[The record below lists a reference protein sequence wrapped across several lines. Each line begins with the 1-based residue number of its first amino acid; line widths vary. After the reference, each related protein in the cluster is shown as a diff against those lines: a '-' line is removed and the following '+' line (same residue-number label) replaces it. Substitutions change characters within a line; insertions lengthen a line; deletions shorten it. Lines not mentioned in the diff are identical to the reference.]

1 MFYLLTSF
9 SSPVSHWPRF
19 SAWRAVSPHFGVY
32 HLTPSSLLESLIPPP
47 QSDASAKPKADGQ
60 WSVGE
65 VPTKIG
71 GGSRRKCEEERAQ
84 CLSQPGGSCPTVC
97 WAVHLSPLSGLDDL
111 IIYRVSVADDFYSVI
126 LGGTLQI
133 IEHSSWQSTALGPNS
148 ACSLFL

>member
-19 SAWRAVSPHFGVY
+19 SAWRAISPHFGVY

-60 WSVGE
+60 WSMGE

-71 GGSRRKCEEERAQ
+71 AGSRWKCEEEP
-84 CLSQPGGSCPTVC
+84 SVCPSLEAPVALC
-97 WAVHLSPLSGLDDL
+97 AGLYISL
-111 IIYRVSVADDFYSVI
+111 HC
-126 LGGTLQI
+126 Q
-133 IEHSSWQSTALGPNS
+133 ALMT
-148 ACSLFL
+148 